1 MARTSRL
8 IDDTAQV
15 WLGGNVTVIGP
26 CNIGDGVVVAAGA
39 VVKGILEPFCV
50 YAGVPGKIIK
60 RIAKPSD
67 TAQDK

>member
-1 MARTSRL
+1 M
-8 IDDTAQV
+8 
-15 WLGGNVTVIGP
+15 TVIGP
-26 CNIGDGVVVAAGA
+26 CHIGDGVVVAAGA
-39 VVKGILEPFCV
+39 VVKGDLEAFCV